1 MTLPEDITSR
11 NTDGASA
18 LPAGD
23 ADPPHDEIDDIKTVP
38 IESEPLSTKTVLRNP
53 NHVCDSGAAFIKTY
67 LRARRDR
74 EWQFPRGLFSDPA
87 WDILLELYVAQSE
100 GRPVTV
106 RDACKAASVPE
117 TSGTR
122 WLRILESRH
131 LVKRE
136 GEIPDQNDATVS
148 LTRDA
153 IAGMNRWLDRM
164 LPLPAPDRQRS

>member
-1 MTLPEDITSR
+1 MTLPEDISSR

-23 ADPPHDEIDDIKTVP
+23 ADPRHDEMDDITT
-38 IESEPLSTKTVLRNP
+38 EPVASDAPSPRTVLRNP
-53 NHVCDSGAAFIKTY
+53 NHVCDRGAAFIKTY

-100 GRPVTV
+100 DRPVTV

-136 GEIPDQNDATVS
+136 GETPEPNEATVT

-153 IAGMNRWLDRM
+153 IAGMNHWLDRVQ
-164 LPLPAPDRQRS
+164 PLPAPDPEGS